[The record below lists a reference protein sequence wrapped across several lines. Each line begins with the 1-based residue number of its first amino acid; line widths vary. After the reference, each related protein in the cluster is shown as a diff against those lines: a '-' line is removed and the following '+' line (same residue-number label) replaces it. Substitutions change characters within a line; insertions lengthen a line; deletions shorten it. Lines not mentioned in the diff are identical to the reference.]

1 MKYDGICKLGILAT
15 RCAIWHLCNFIYQN
29 RRRHLEFFY
38 SLCLEELEIVVNSS
52 LHVHQLVA
60 VLEGGY

>member
-1 MKYDGICKLGILAT
+1 MYIRGIGGAMRNLILSLYVCQS
-15 RCAIWHLCNFIYQN
+15 RCHLD
-29 RRRHLEFFY
+29 LFY
-38 SLCLEELEIVVNSS
+38 PLCLEELEIVVNRS